1 MTMDP
6 YSPRTQ
12 IIGGLAL
19 AAIVFAAYAVGQGVE
34 DAIVPALLVGAFVTF
49 VVLGRARSDSL
60 DTMSGIGDERTQEN
74 YTRAVA
80 VAGTVLAWV
89 IPGWW
94 LVTVAQGDPNNTLA
108 LLGMIFAVTW
118 AGSAVYYSRRG

>member
-80 VAGTVLAWV
+80 VAGRWRMIWSTNSLTLGV
-89 IPGWW
+89 I
-94 LVTVAQGDPNNTLA
+94 
-108 LLGMIFAVTW
+108 
-118 AGSAVYYSRRG
+118 SRFEA